1 MEAKTSEFVSLENL
15 IGHLA
20 SLKEHEMAKLCDALV
35 DDPRLRDLIEMIDA
49 YLYLSN
55 EDSPPLNLIRDK
67 LSDRE
72 LN

>member
-1 MEAKTSEFVSLENL
+1 MTQFVSLESL

-55 EDSPPLNLIRDK
+55 EESPPLNLIRNK
-67 LSDRE
+67 LGERD

>member
-1 MEAKTSEFVSLENL
+1 MSEFVSLENL
-15 IGHLA
+15 IDHLA

-55 EDSPPLNLIRDK
+55 EDSPPLNLISTHLK
-67 LSDRE
+67 DRE

>member
-1 MEAKTSEFVSLENL
+1 MSEFISFENL
-15 IGHLA
+15 VGHLA

-55 EDSPPLNLIRDK
+55 EESPPLNLIRDS
-67 LSDRE
+67 LTDRE

>member
-1 MEAKTSEFVSLENL
+1 MSEFVRFENL
-15 IGHLA
+15 IDHLA
-20 SLKEHEMAKLCDALV
+20 TLKEHEMAQLCDALV

-55 EDSPPLNLIRDK
+55 EDVPPLNLINAN
-67 LSDRE
+67 LADRE

>member
-1 MEAKTSEFVSLENL
+1 MSEFVSLESL
-15 IGHLA
+15 VGHLA
-20 SLKEHEMAKLCDALV
+20 SLKEHEMAQLCDALV

-67 LSDRE
+67 LTDRD

>member
-1 MEAKTSEFVSLENL
+1 MSEFVRFENL
-15 IGHLA
+15 IDHLA
-20 SLKEHEMAKLCDALV
+20 ALKEHEMAQLCDALV

-55 EDSPPLNLIRDK
+55 EDVPPLNLINAN
-67 LSDRE
+67 LADRE